1 MFPNFMQ
8 QLGQFGSPANAGLL
22 GLGVNMLDSG
32 LQGQST
38 GQGLAAGLGGG
49 LGGYLGG
56 RQLQQ
61 AEEQQQEQQ
70 SQQEQLMKLLLGGA
84 LKPLGAAA
92 GAALPPGFPNFIGAA
107 GGGVRP
113 Y

>member
-70 SQQEQLMKLLLGGA
+70 SQQAQLMKLLFGGGQVGA
-84 LKPLGAAA
+84 QLGA
-92 GAALPPGFPNFIGAA
+92 GFPNFIGAA